1 MGKILIIKG
10 ADFSKNA
17 IESVTPIMVTIKTSV
32 TPAGGGTISGGGSY
46 TTGTSVT
53 LTARANSGYVF
64 SKWSDGVTT
73 ASRTI
78 IATDGLPTFIA
89 EFIESVTPIMVTIKT
104 SVTPAGGG
112 TISGGGSYTTGT
124 SVTLTARANSGYVFS
139 KWSDGV
145 KTESRTIIATSGLP
159 IFTAEFTEEIP
170 ETPETSPIIAM
181 LDVVVEL
188 KTDIKKIHINNVGG
202 ARNRAAIVVNDQS
215 LMLDSTKVVV
225 SNPNSGIDV
234 SDVGVYTVTGKTSIT
249 LHVNKDNVINK
260 NINKWSFG
268 VVDINTMTLVNSWKW
283 NTEDVL
289 VSGLNSSKSYAIIG
303 NFASN
308 NTISEVPIY
317 ETDFT
322 IS

>member
-32 TPAGGGTISGGGSY
+32 TPAGGGTISG
-46 TTGTSVT
+46 
-53 LTARANSGYVF
+53 A
-64 SKWSDGVTT
+64 
-73 ASRTI
+73 
-78 IATDGLPTFIA
+78 
-89 EFIESVTPIMVTIKT
+89 
-104 SVTPAGGG
+104 
-112 TISGGGSYTTGT
+112 GSYTTGT

-188 KTDIKKIHINNVGG
+188 KTDIEKIHINNIGK

-225 SNPNSGIDV
+225 ANPNSGIDV

-303 NFASN
+303 NFASD

>member
-32 TPAGGGTISGGGSY
+32 TPAGGGTISG
-46 TTGTSVT
+46 
-53 LTARANSGYVF
+53 A
-64 SKWSDGVTT
+64 
-73 ASRTI
+73 
-78 IATDGLPTFIA
+78 
-89 EFIESVTPIMVTIKT
+89 
-104 SVTPAGGG
+104 
-112 TISGGGSYTTGT
+112 GSYTTGT

-188 KTDIKKIHINNVGG
+188 KTDIEKIHINNVGG
-202 ARNRAAIVVNDQS
+202 PRNRAAIVVNDQS

-225 SNPNSGIDV
+225 ADPSGIDV

-260 NINKWSFG
+260 NIDKWSFG